1 MRNLI
6 KSTTSLALHI
16 AGAYIPA
23 PTDRGSGGAMTIIDA
38 TCGNGHDTLALAQMI
53 WPEFSSDPGNDL
65 VADVHTNLGTDPAS
79 DGTVLYGFD
88 IQPAAVE
95 NTCALLRDEGFGP
108 LLEDGHIRIL
118 CDSHENIASYTGGAP
133 AQLIM
138 FNLGYL
144 PGGDKSVTT
153 EPGSTLNAVSSSIN
167 DLAVGG
173 LVCITMYSGHP
184 AGAKEKAELLAFS
197 EGLDS
202 SVYHVS
208 YVQMLNQHSDPPEIL
223 LVSRKK

>member
-1 MRNLI
+1 
-6 KSTTSLALHI
+6 
-16 AGAYIPA
+16 
-23 PTDRGSGGAMTIIDA
+23 MTIIDA
-38 TCGNGHDTLALAQMI
+38 TCGNGHDTLALAQLI
-53 WPEFSSDPGNDL
+53 WPGFSSDPVSDAVP
-65 VADVHTNLGTDPAS
+65 VA

-88 IQPAAVE
+88 IQPVAVE
-95 NTCALLRDEGFGP
+95 NTCELLREKGYGP

-144 PGGDKSVTT
+144 PGGDKELTT
-153 EPGSTLNAVSSSIN
+153 EPGSTLNAVSSSID